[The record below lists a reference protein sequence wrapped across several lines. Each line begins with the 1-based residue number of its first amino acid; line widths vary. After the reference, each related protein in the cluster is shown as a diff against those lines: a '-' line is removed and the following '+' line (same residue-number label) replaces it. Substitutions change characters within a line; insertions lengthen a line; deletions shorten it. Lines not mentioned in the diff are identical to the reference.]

1 MAGRSA
7 AQLVDIR
14 LVEDK
19 RIDDSYFQ
27 DYAKIHE
34 RLERVLEKEPKP
46 LPEAVALAQADAF
59 VAWLSGQSAKNA
71 PPERSSMLLRCGLG
85 HICAEMIAAPPSL
98 SLEEIAARAY
108 AELQR
113 RGWDLAVYD
122 PEVAAEAVRRVEE
135 AAKAA
140 APRSRARAASGVKK
154 EPSSAAK
161 NAGVTTKVRKGT
173 PKVAVAKAATKAAPA
188 KKEALMVEKKKSPAR
203 KPAAA
208 KKAPAKK
215 AGAKKKVAAKKT
227 TAKKP
232 AAKRV
237 AKKAVAKKA
246 TAKKAVA
253 KKPAAK
259 KAAAKKPAAKRV
271 AKKTVAKKAT
281 AKKAAAKK
289 PAAKKVAAKKPAAKK
304 AVAKKA
310 VAKKPAAKKVAALK
324 PAEPKPMATP
334 VAEEKKPDLF

>member
-27 DYAKIHE
+27 DYGKIHE
-34 RLERVLEKEPKP
+34 RLERILEKEPKP
-46 LPEAVALAQADAF
+46 LREAEANAQADAF
-59 VAWLSGQSAKNA
+59 VAWLSGQEAKGVPA
-71 PPERSSMLLRCGLG
+71 ERLSMFLRVGLG

-98 SLEEIAARAY
+98 SLDEIAARAF

-122 PEVAAEAVRRVEE
+122 PEVAADAVKRVED

-140 APRSRARAASGVKK
+140 RAKGGSGMKK

-161 NAGVTTKVRKGT
+161 HAGVSAKVAKGT
-173 PKVAVAKAATKAAPA
+173 PKVAVAKASPKAAPA
-188 KKEALMVEKKKSPAR
+188 KKEALMIEKKKSPA

-215 AGAKKKVAAKKT
+215 AA
-227 TAKKP
+227 AKKP
-232 AAKRV
+232 AAKKPA
-237 AKKAVAKKA
+237 AKKVAEKKA
-246 TAKKAVA
+246 
-253 KKPAAK
+253 PAK
-259 KAAAKKPAAKRV
+259 KAAAKKPAAKKAV
-271 AKKTVAKKAT
+271 AKKPVAKKAAAKKPVAKRAAAKKPV

-289 PAAKKVAAKKPAAKK
+289 PAAKKVAEKKAPAKKPAAKK
-304 AVAKKA
+304 AVAKK
-310 VAKKPAAKKVAALK
+310 PAAKKAPKA
-324 PAEPKPMATP
+324 AEPKPAP
-334 VAEEKKPDLF
+334 APVVAEEKKPEIM